1 MKKLFL
7 LSLALAAT
15 CSALAAGIPDLV
27 KSERIVVGPKVPA
40 VKTFSQTRATESI
53 EFSYAEGVS
62 SGLKLNNMTPGVSR
76 AYMFFE
82 MKPEDIQRFAG
93 NQVTGFTVVSPFKD
107 SNSLNSISSGR
118 FFYSTDA
125 TKEEYTQEF
134 SFSETPFVFNEIAI
148 DTPYT
153 ITGEETTLRFGYSV
167 VVPQKDDMY
176 YLPIDGVPTSYEGA
190 GLFGSSQ
197 DGLTFPEEVYSFA
210 SAYGAL
216 SMAITIEGDN
226 LPKYAYFNSVPSALC
241 LPLGEAYTV
250 PVYIV
255 ATNPTPIESVDID
268 YTLNGEPQTSHY
280 VFPTPIPSGF
290 NMILNIGIEFP
301 AQTSKFQEDVLFTL
315 SKVNGKENV
324 AEGNTASAT
333 VVVVNEVPVHQS
345 LYEEYTSLGC
355 GFCTRGFAA
364 LEYIRENYPEFV
376 TASFHTNY
384 NGVTDA
390 MKTVTSFPTNV
401 STFPSAVLNRNSIVD
416 PYYGSERYDYL
427 EVPVVGDILVTNA
440 VPTIWNVKVS
450 HVWESDSLLTATAE
464 VANVMGYTNKTYKV
478 AYLLVADG
486 ITGTGRNWVQS
497 NYYNTYAP
505 NYIPQ
510 LNDFCR
516 GGKYGKSSVAGLVFN
531 DVVVSDNGIKGVA
544 GSIPTELGAEEWT
557 SHSLTFDISKIK
569 STLTI
574 DKNKLRVIAAVV
586 DSRGNVLNCAKDEVN
601 DYVGAGVDGIVDE
614 NAPVEYFNI
623 NGQKVS
629 DPSNGIFIRRQG
641 STTTKV
647 IIR

>member
-1 MKKLFL
+1 MKKSFL
-7 LSLALAAT
+7 LSMALAAT
-15 CSALAAGIPDLV
+15 CSVFAAGVTDLV
-27 KSERIVVGPKVPA
+27 SSERFVAAPMSPA
-40 VKTFSQTRATESI
+40 VRTFSQTRATESI
-53 EFSYAEGVS
+53 ELSYANGAA
-62 SGLKLNNMTPGVSR
+62 SGLKLNGMTGGVSR
-76 AYMFFE
+76 AYMLFE
-82 MKPEDIQRFAG
+82 MKPEDIKRFAG

-107 SNSLNSISSGR
+107 NTTLNSITSGR
-118 FFYSTDA
+118 FFYTTDLA
-125 TKEEYTQEF
+125 KEEYTQDF
-134 SFSETPFVFNEIAI
+134 SLSEIPFEFNEIAI

-153 ITGEETTLRFGYSV
+153 ITGEETSLYFGYSV
-167 VVPQKDDMY
+167 VVPPNDDMY
-176 YLPIDGVPTSYEGA
+176 YLVIDGVKTSYEGA
-190 GLFGSSQ
+190 GLFGSSE
-197 DGLTFPEEVYSFA
+197 DGKTFPDEFYSFS

-216 SMAITIEGDN
+216 SMAITIAGDN
-226 LPKYAYFNSVPSALC
+226 LPKSSSFNFVPSAIC
-241 LPLGEAYTV
+241 LPLGEAFSV
-250 PVYIV
+250 PVTILT
-255 ATNPTPIESVDID
+255 TNGSPIESVDID

-280 VFPTPIPSGF
+280 VFPTPIPAGF
-290 NMILNIGIEFP
+290 DMILNAAIEFP
-301 AQTSKFQEDVLFTL
+301 AQASKFQEDVQFTL
-315 SKVNGKENV
+315 SKVNGEENV

-333 VVVVNEVPVHQS
+333 VVVVNEVPVHQT

-364 LEYIRENYPEFV
+364 LEYIRENYPDFV

-390 MKTVTSFPTNV
+390 MKTVSSFPTNV
-401 STFPSAVLNRNSIVD
+401 PSFPSAVLNRNSIVD
-416 PYYGSERYDYL
+416 PYFGTETYNL
-427 EVPVVGDILVTNA
+427 EVPVVGDIMMSNL
-440 VPTIWNVKVS
+440 VPTVWNVKVS

-486 ITGTGRNWVQS
+486 ITGTGRNWIQS

-505 NYIPQ
+505 DYVPQ
-510 LNDFCR
+510 LNQFCR
-516 GGKYGKSSVAGLVFN
+516 GGVNGKSSIMGLVFN
-531 DVVVSDNGIKGVA
+531 DVVISDNGIKGVT
-544 GSIPTELGAEEWT
+544 GSIPTDLAAEEWA
-557 SHSLTFDISKIK
+557 SHSLTFDLSKIK

-601 DYVGAGVDGIVDE
+601 DYVGAAVDRIVDD

-623 NGQKVS
+623 NGQKVA

-641 STTTKV
+641 NTTTKV